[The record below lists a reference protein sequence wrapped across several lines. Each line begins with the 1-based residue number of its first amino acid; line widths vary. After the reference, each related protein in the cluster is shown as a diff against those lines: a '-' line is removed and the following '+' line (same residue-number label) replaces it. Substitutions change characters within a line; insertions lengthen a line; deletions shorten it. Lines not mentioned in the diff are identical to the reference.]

1 MLNGPDQQAWSP
13 SSREL
18 ERRNARRQISR
29 KQFTVAGIS
38 SVLVLGALYTLIITS
53 PGWQV
58 VKDTFFDLDY
68 GREVLPTV
76 LRGLVVNIQLSFIGG
91 FFIAVIAL
99 SLALIRTTKS
109 PALTPF
115 RFLAT
120 AYVDIFRG
128 APLLL
133 IILLVGFG
141 VPALRVAGLTS
152 NVIVLGTVAVVL
164 TYSAYVAEVIR
175 SGIMSIHPSQ
185 RAAARSLGLTSG
197 QTMRFVVLPQAIKR
211 VIPPLLNDFVSLLK
225 DTGLVSILGVTDAVR
240 AAQINASRT
249 FNYTPYVVSAIL
261 FLFCSPA
268 SIQRPAS
275 MMAIITARAVLG
287 YFLTNSPVQPSTFS
301 GWSFQMSWVVAAVM
315 PMPSM
320 MARWFQG
327 SPTQ

>member
-1 MLNGPDQQAWSP
+1 MSKGPDQQTWSP
-13 SSREL
+13 SSREVQ
-18 ERRNARRQISR
+18 RRKARRQISR
-29 KQFTVAGIS
+29 KQFTIAGAS
-38 SVLVLGALYTLIITS
+38 SVLVLGALYALIVTS
-53 PGWQV
+53 PGWKV
-58 VKDTFFDLDY
+58 VKATFFDLDY

-141 VPALRVAGLTS
+141 VPALRLAGLTS

-197 QTMRFVVLPQAIKR
+197 QTMRFVVLPQAIRR

-261 FLFCSPA
+261 FLLITIPLTRYIDQVIRRTSA
-268 SIQRPAS
+268 KQNSEG
-275 MMAIITARAVLG
+275 AI
-287 YFLTNSPVQPSTFS
+287 
-301 GWSFQMSWVVAAVM
+301 
-315 PMPSM
+315 
-320 MARWFQG
+320 
-327 SPTQ
+327 

>member
-120 AYVDIFRG
+120 AYVDVFRG

-141 VPALRVAGLTS
+141 VPALRVSGLTS

-211 VIPPLLNDFVSLLK
+211 VIPPLLNDFVSLDFFFTKINLNHVS
-225 DTGLVSILGVTDAVR
+225 LFLMSVFSQSIL
-240 AAQINASRT
+240 
-249 FNYTPYVVSAIL
+249 
-261 FLFCSPA
+261 PA
-268 SIQRPAS
+268 
-275 MMAIITARAVLG
+275 
-287 YFLTNSPVQPSTFS
+287 FDC
-301 GWSFQMSWVVAAVM
+301 
-315 PMPSM
+315 
-320 MARWFQG
+320 
-327 SPTQ
+327 

>member
-1 MLNGPDQQAWSP
+1 MFNGPDQQTWSP
-13 SSREL
+13 SSREV
-18 ERRNARRQISR
+18 ERRKARRQISR
-29 KQFTVAGIS
+29 NQFTIAGLS
-38 SVLVLGALYTLIITS
+38 SVLVLGALYFLVITS

-58 VKDTFFDLDY
+58 VKATFFDLDY

-99 SLALIRTTKS
+99 ALALIRTTKS
-109 PALTPF
+109 AALTPF

-141 VPALRVAGLTS
+141 VPALRLAGLTS

-197 QTMRFVVLPQAIKR
+197 QTMRFVVLPQAIRR

-261 FLFCSPA
+261 FLLITIPLTRYIDRVIRRSSA
-268 SIQRPAS
+268 KQNSEG
-275 MMAIITARAVLG
+275 AI
-287 YFLTNSPVQPSTFS
+287 
-301 GWSFQMSWVVAAVM
+301 
-315 PMPSM
+315 
-320 MARWFQG
+320 
-327 SPTQ
+327 

>member
-29 KQFTVAGIS
+29 KQFTIAGIS
-38 SVLVLGALYTLIITS
+38 SFLVLGALYTLIITS

-141 VPALRVAGLTS
+141 VPALRLAGLTS

-261 FLFCSPA
+261 FLLITIPLTRYIDRVIRLSSA
-268 SIQRPAS
+268 KQNSEG
-275 MMAIITARAVLG
+275 AI
-287 YFLTNSPVQPSTFS
+287 
-301 GWSFQMSWVVAAVM
+301 
-315 PMPSM
+315 
-320 MARWFQG
+320 
-327 SPTQ
+327 

>member
-29 KQFTVAGIS
+29 KQFTIAGIS
-38 SVLVLGALYTLIITS
+38 SVLVLGALFTLIITS
-53 PGWQV
+53 PGWRV
-58 VKDTFFDLDY
+58 VKATFFDLDY

-141 VPALRVAGLTS
+141 VPALRLAGLTS

-249 FNYTPYVVSAIL
+249 FNYTPYVVSAVL
-261 FLFCSPA
+261 FLLITIPLTRYIDRVIRRSSA
-268 SIQRPAS
+268 KQNSEG
-275 MMAIITARAVLG
+275 AI
-287 YFLTNSPVQPSTFS
+287 
-301 GWSFQMSWVVAAVM
+301 
-315 PMPSM
+315 
-320 MARWFQG
+320 
-327 SPTQ
+327 